1 MVEIH
6 EKFAYGAMFNII
18 KEPNGGYDN
27 ITIVCY
33 NDKQF
38 LCTNLD
44 CSCLELIPGT
54 KYNVSILTNK
64 NSQSR
69 RIDTNLS
76 FYTCK
81 KKIFFL
87 N

>member
-1 MVEIH
+1 MVKIH
-6 EKFAYGAMFNII
+6 KKFAYGAMFNIT
-18 KEPNGGYDN
+18 KVPRGGFDN

-54 KYNVSILTNK
+54 KHNVSILTNK
-64 NSQSR
+64 NNQSR
-69 RIDTNLS
+69 RIDTNIS

-81 KKIFFL
+81 KISFWTM
-87 N
+87 